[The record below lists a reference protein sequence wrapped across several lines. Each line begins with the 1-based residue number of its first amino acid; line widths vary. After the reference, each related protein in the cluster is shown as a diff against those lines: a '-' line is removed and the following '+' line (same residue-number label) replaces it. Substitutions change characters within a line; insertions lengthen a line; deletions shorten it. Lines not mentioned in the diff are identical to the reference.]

1 MTIISTARS
10 RRNERI
16 LRAVSV
22 IAVIA
27 MIATLAGL
35 GVLWMNIRN
44 TNGSGS
50 ATASGAGS
58 TTTFPGGLTKTTAP
72 TPDTTPAARARR
84 AVAAMSMEERVG
96 QLVMAPLS
104 AGTAP
109 SSLEDAIRNRHVGS
123 VLIIGN

>member
-72 TPDTTPAARARR
+72 PPRYDARR
-84 AVAAMSMEERVG
+84 PGTPRRRRDEHGGTRRPARHGPAFRRHG
-96 QLVMAPLS
+96 PLQ
-104 AGTAP
+104 P
-109 SSLEDAIRNRHVGS
+109 
-123 VLIIGN
+123 